1 MENEITLKDE
11 SVLAIGNT
19 IANSFKG
26 IESTGKSL
34 VTIPKNNL
42 VPDVIEPKTE
52 NILTKNENDIDEVDR
67 NQNIIVSLLQNI
79 SDGIGNLVN
88 IFTESLSFQKQ
99 EEKEQERAERL
110 VADDVP
116 MDVPSD
122 EPGDDRSIFRK
133 AMDKI
138 ASIKESA
145 TDLLSKEGI
154 VGLLIK
160 GGLIASLIALAKFL
174 EKYGK
179 LVAEALTPI
188 IDGVKR
194 FYNSLSEDIGPLLE
208 EAFSIIKDTFVAL
221 SKIVKG
227 IFTLDSE
234 MFLEGI
240 TALGSIV
247 KRIAVFLV
255 DATAA
260 IINAIFK
267 AFGYEG
273 DVTQAVKDFI
283 YNVANKI
290 KQAFIDT
297 FNFITDTLPT
307 AIGNFVNDVID
318 KVKDTIQAIKDFILA
333 PIKAIKDKVGGF
345 FGGVK
350 DFFTGDDEKMKAET
364 MSGEMKGETKEDT
377 LIRMR
382 DNLLLEGPKSDN
394 PRSKANFVKQVRSLN
409 DAIIKEQGLSEDH
422 LKANKMNPVNY
433 AIAHIE
439 GNDERLVSQ
448 MTNADRS
455 TVDNDITTGNL
466 ETVSTVSDITPRDL
480 GRGKE
485 LNQGSTEIASKNS
498 SNVNVVTSKAGDT
511 NTNVANN
518 SYTNIVETTNT
529 SDNSLR
535 NYLSA

>member
-240 TALGSIV
+240 
-247 KRIAVFLV
+247 
-255 DATAA
+255 
-260 IINAIFK
+260 
-267 AFGYEG
+267 
-273 DVTQAVKDFI
+273 
-283 YNVANKI
+283 
-290 KQAFIDT
+290 
-297 FNFITDTLPT
+297 
-307 AIGNFVNDVID
+307 
-318 KVKDTIQAIKDFILA
+318 
-333 PIKAIKDKVGGF
+333 
-345 FGGVK
+345 
-350 DFFTGDDEKMKAET
+350 
-364 MSGEMKGETKEDT
+364 
-377 LIRMR
+377 
-382 DNLLLEGPKSDN
+382 
-394 PRSKANFVKQVRSLN
+394 
-409 DAIIKEQGLSEDH
+409 
-422 LKANKMNPVNY
+422 
-433 AIAHIE
+433 
-439 GNDERLVSQ
+439 
-448 MTNADRS
+448 
-455 TVDNDITTGNL
+455 
-466 ETVSTVSDITPRDL
+466 
-480 GRGKE
+480 
-485 LNQGSTEIASKNS
+485 
-498 SNVNVVTSKAGDT
+498 
-511 NTNVANN
+511 
-518 SYTNIVETTNT
+518 
-529 SDNSLR
+529 
-535 NYLSA
+535 